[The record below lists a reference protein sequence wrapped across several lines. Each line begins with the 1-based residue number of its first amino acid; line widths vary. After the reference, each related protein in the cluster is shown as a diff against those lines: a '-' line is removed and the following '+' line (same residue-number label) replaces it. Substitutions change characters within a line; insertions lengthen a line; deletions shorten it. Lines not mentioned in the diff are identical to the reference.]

1 MDKPV
6 PGMPQKEEPA
16 PEVPQQLRS
25 NESITNLNKQEKI
38 KVLLA
43 HEPFLLVWKELTAT
57 PKWTKK
63 TSSDIETELASLA
76 DYTPGEAT
84 ALVKAALHHRWG
96 NAVYDNSSKKILEK
110 YHREHSVTPFP
121 INPPRLPEPALPPDE
136 IERRN
141 REALISMSCQ
151 LFKEVREKGRI
162 LATVDL
168 PVAHV
173 FDFLLS
179 TGAISAS
186 AEQLEAVKKKKDSLE
201 QYAAKRKLLE
211 EIFAEKIAAGEGLTI
226 PSKEGSEVMFR

>member
-1 MDKPV
+1 
-6 PGMPQKEEPA
+6 
-16 PEVPQQLRS
+16 
-25 NESITNLNKQEKI
+25 
-38 KVLLA
+38 
-43 HEPFLLVWKELTAT
+43 
-57 PKWTKK
+57 
-63 TSSDIETELASLA
+63 
-76 DYTPGEAT
+76 
-84 ALVKAALHHRWG
+84 
-96 NAVYDNSSKKILEK
+96 
-110 YHREHSVTPFP
+110 
-121 INPPRLPEPALPPDE
+121 
-136 IERRN
+136 
-141 REALISMSCQ
+141 MSCQ